1 MAITR
6 SVKKPR
12 QRTVVEPVDA
22 EAFIAAADPS
32 PPTPPV
38 AGPVNPVNPVN
49 PVVPVVPAVPV
60 SERPRTA
67 KAMQS
72 IRRHVPWAA
81 GAGVLPLPGVD
92 LAGIAAVQLHL
103 MADLAELY
111 GVPFRREAA
120 KSLAATLMAT
130 LLERGIAGGLGSVA
144 KLVPGVGTLLGLAVL
159 PGLAAAG
166 TYALGR
172 VFLMHFESGGT
183 FLDFDPAKAEA
194 HFRAEFDKAPR

>member
-38 AGPVNPVNPVN
+38 AGPVHPV
-49 PVVPVVPAVPV
+49 VPV

-111 GVPFRREAA
+111 AVPFRREAA

>member
-12 QRTVVEPVDA
+12 TRIVVEPVDA

-32 PPTPPV
+32 PPAPLASV
-38 AGPVNPVNPVN
+38 SVDLER
-49 PVVPVVPAVPV
+49 PV
-60 SERPRTA
+60 SEPPRAA
-67 KAMQS
+67 KAMES
-72 IRRHVPWAA
+72 IRRHMPWAA
-81 GAGVLPLPGVD
+81 GAGLVPLPGVD
-92 LAGIAAVQLHL
+92 LAGIAVVQLHL
-103 MADLAELY
+103 MADLADQY
-111 GVPFRREAA
+111 DVPFKRDAA

-130 LLERGIAGGLGSVA
+130 LLEHGAAGGIGSLA
-144 KLVPGVGTLLGLAVL
+144 KMVPGVGTLLGLAVL

>member
-22 EAFIAAADPS
+22 EAFIAAADPA
-32 PPTPPV
+32 PPDPLTPSV
-38 AGPVNPVNPVN
+38 AGPAD
-49 PVVPVVPAVPV
+49 PAVPV

-111 GVPFRREAA
+111 AVPFRREAA

-172 VFLMHFESGGT
+172 VFVMHFESGGT

>member
-12 QRTVVEPVDA
+12 KSAVAEPVDA

-32 PPTPPV
+32 PP
-38 AGPVNPVNPVN
+38 A
-49 PVVPVVPAVPV
+49 PVVSA
-60 SERPRTA
+60 SIDLERPRVE
-67 KAMQS
+67 KAMAS
-72 IRRHVPWAA
+72 IRRHTPWAA
-81 GAGVLPLPGVD
+81 GAGLVPLPGVD
-92 LAGIAAVQLHL
+92 LAGIAVVQLHL
-103 MADLAELY
+103 MADLADQY
-111 GVPFRREAA
+111 DVPFKRDAA

-130 LLERGIAGGLGSVA
+130 LLEHGAAGGIGSLA
-144 KLVPGVGTLLGLAVL
+144 KMVPGVGTLLGLAVL